1 LWHWP
6 RLPPVTIRSD
16 TKTAK
21 KPRGGTLIEF
31 KDLQSDDPNIQGE
44 LDMLKELNPIF
55 LRIEEL
61 PDDYEMSIDHGH

>member
-1 LWHWP
+1 M
-6 RLPPVTIRSD
+6 IN
-16 TKTAK
+16 
-21 KPRGGTLIEF
+21 F

-61 PDDYEMSIDHGH
+61 PDDYEMDIEHDH

>member
-1 LWHWP
+1 M
-6 RLPPVTIRSD
+6 IN
-16 TKTAK
+16 
-21 KPRGGTLIEF
+21 F

-61 PDDYEMSIDHGH
+61 PEDYEMAPDHDH

>member
-1 LWHWP
+1 M
-6 RLPPVTIRSD
+6 IN
-16 TKTAK
+16 
-21 KPRGGTLIEF
+21 F

-61 PDDYEMSIDHGH
+61 PDDYEILESYYGA

>member
-1 LWHWP
+1 M
-6 RLPPVTIRSD
+6 T
-16 TKTAK
+16 
-21 KPRGGTLIEF
+21 EF

-61 PDDYEMSIDHGH
+61 PDDYEMDMSNVH

>member
-1 LWHWP
+1 M
-6 RLPPVTIRSD
+6 
-16 TKTAK
+16 
-21 KPRGGTLIEF
+21 IEF

-61 PDDYEMSIDHGH
+61 PEDYEMTPYHDH

>member
-1 LWHWP
+1 
-6 RLPPVTIRSD
+6 
-16 TKTAK
+16 
-21 KPRGGTLIEF
+21 LIEF

-61 PDDYEMSIDHGH
+61 PDDYEMDMSNVH

>member
-1 LWHWP
+1 M
-6 RLPPVTIRSD
+6 
-16 TKTAK
+16 
-21 KPRGGTLIEF
+21 IEF

>member
-1 LWHWP
+1 M
-6 RLPPVTIRSD
+6 IN
-16 TKTAK
+16 
-21 KPRGGTLIEF
+21 F

-61 PDDYEMSIDHGH
+61 PDDYEMEHNHDH

>member
-1 LWHWP
+1 LWYWP
-6 RLPPVTIRSD
+6 RLPPVAIRSG

-31 KDLQSDDPNIQGE
+31 KDLQSDDPIIQKE
-44 LDMLKELNPIF
+44 LDMLQQLNPVF

-61 PDDYEMSIDHGH
+61 PDDYEMAPYHDH